1 MDRTS
6 VEELIARRY
15 AEEYQ
20 ATLRFEYP
28 GFQAQKCCGE
38 TKAALGYR
46 RADAGGL
53 FLEAYLEGP
62 IESVLQDV
70 LGRNF
75 ARRDIVEI
83 GNLASCNVPAMVA
96 LWARTANDLGS
107 DAEIAVAGLTA
118 PLRAMFYRL
127 GIPLT
132 EIAPADLIGNASGDE
147 HCQAPYIHLNLD
159 QSLQRFRERK
169 AAPRFLIFQSTKATM
184 QLREVDG
191 TSGQDSAFRAYSAG
205 TGF

>member
-46 RADAGGL
+46 RADAGAL
-53 FLEAYLEGP
+53 FLEAYLDVP

-83 GNLASCNVPAMVA
+83 GNLASCNAPAMVA

-107 DAEIAVAGLTA
+107 DAEIAVAVLTA
-118 PLRAMFYRL
+118 PLRAMFSRL

-132 EIAPADLIGNASGDE
+132 EIAPADPSRLGGNKSDWGEYYKNEPVICAGLIAEG
-147 HCQAPYIHLNLD
+147 Q
-159 QSLQRFRERK
+159 QRLTRFAARIERR
-169 AAPRFLIFQSTKATM
+169 AA
-184 QLREVDG
+184 
-191 TSGQDSAFRAYSAG
+191 
-205 TGF
+205 

>member
-28 GFQAQKCCGE
+28 DFQAQKCCGE

-46 RADAGGL
+46 RADVGAL
-53 FLEAYLEGP
+53 FLETYLDAP
-62 IESVLQDV
+62 VESVLQDA

-83 GNLASCNVPAMVA
+83 GNLASCNAPAMVA
-96 LWARTANDLGS
+96 LWAKTANDLGS
-107 DAEIAVAGLTA
+107 DAEIAIAVLTA
-118 PLRAMFYRL
+118 PLRVMFGRL

-132 EIAPADLIGNASGDE
+132 EIAPADPARLCGNMREWGAYYKNAPLICAGLIAEGQE
-147 HCQAPYIHLNLD
+147 RLT
-159 QSLQRFRERK
+159 RFAARIERR
-169 AAPRFLIFQSTKATM
+169 AA
-184 QLREVDG
+184 
-191 TSGQDSAFRAYSAG
+191 
-205 TGF
+205 